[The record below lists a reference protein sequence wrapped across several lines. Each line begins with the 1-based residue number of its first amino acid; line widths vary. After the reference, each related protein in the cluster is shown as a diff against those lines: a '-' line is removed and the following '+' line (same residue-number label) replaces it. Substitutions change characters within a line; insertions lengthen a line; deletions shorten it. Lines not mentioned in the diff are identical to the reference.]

1 MSCSVSDQE
10 RVLFLLREL
19 CNQFGPKFERNTNM
33 SLSRYELLHQLFQTD
48 EMTQST
54 LQKSV
59 NIDNAAITRH
69 LKQLES
75 QGMVARRRNP
85 SDHRETFVSLTSEGR
100 EQILGCSAEKRCFVD
115 QMLQGF
121 SPEELRALTGMLTR
135 IQSNISKY

>member
-1 MSCSVSDQE
+1 MNCSVSDQE
-10 RVLFLLREL
+10 RILFLLREL

-33 SLSRYELLHQLFQTD
+33 SLSRFELLHQLYQTD

-69 LKQLES
+69 LKQLEA
-75 QGMVARRRNP
+75 QGMVVRRRNP
-85 SDHRETFVSLTSEGR
+85 SDHRETFVSLTTEGR
-100 EQILGCSAEKRCFVD
+100 EQIIACSTEKRCFVN
-115 QMLQGF
+115 QMLQDF
-121 SPEELRALTGMLTR
+121 SPEELHILTDMLVR

>member
-1 MSCSVSDQE
+1 MGCSVTDQE

-33 SLSRYELLHQLFQTD
+33 SLSRFELLHQLFETD

-59 NIDNAAITRH
+59 NIDNAAVTRH

-85 SDHRETFVSLTSEGR
+85 SDQRETFVSLTKEGR
-100 EQILGCSAEKRCFVD
+100 EQLQSCSTEKRCFVE

-121 SPEELRALTGMLTR
+121 SSEELHAFTAMLMR